1 MPTVKNLTVESV
13 KKIQIDEGLIFLNFG
28 IPAKERL
35 FAPTR
40 GGGEF
45 NVTNVVRDIEFD
57 GRRGKTKNMQVVEEQ
72 AANLKVTVI
81 NSSQENLA
89 LGIPGVEIKNEGENI
104 ILTNSDDGGIIDPES
119 YIENVTMF
127 AKCVDKTYKKI
138 IIKNALH
145 EGAFAFKAVPKA
157 ENEHALDFGAHFNP
171 FDTTEKIWRVE
182 DIAAL
187 PVTPAQTPPPKEGR
201 GNAES

>member
-28 IPAKERL
+28 VTGKERL

-45 NVTNVVRDIEFD
+45 SVTNAVRDIEFD

-72 AANLKVTVI
+72 AAILKVTVI

-89 LGIPGVEIKNEGENI
+89 LGIPGVEIKNENDNI
-104 ILTNSDDGGIIDPES
+104 ILTNSDDGGLIDPES
-119 YIENVTMF
+119 YIDNVTMF

-138 IIKNALH
+138 TIKNALH
-145 EGAFAFKAVPKA
+145 EGAFAFKAAPKT
-157 ENEHALDFGAHFNP
+157 ENEHALEFGAHFNP
-171 FDTTEKIWRVE
+171 FDTTEKIWQIE
-182 DIAAL
+182 DVAAL
-187 PVTPAQTPPPKEGR
+187 PATAPPPPKEGIN
-201 GNAES
+201 NAES